1 MNDTDAL
8 GTWVRRFL
16 IEHVVIRRNLARTTQ
31 LTYRDT
37 LAVMIRYA
45 VAGTAKR
52 ADLLKVEDLSRELV
66 TKCLTCCEREKECTP
81 RTSNR
86 HLAALHSFA
95 RFVGEYSPQH
105 VQWAGTIMTI
115 PFKKFARP
123 QIPYLEKAEMDALL
137 AAPDRSSSQ
146 GRRDYALLLFLYN
159 TGARA
164 SEVAQLKVADLRI
177 PDVDRGNAFVMLHG
191 KGQKERLCPLWSH
204 IARELRQLV
213 IGRPGDH
220 SLFLNRRREPLTRFG
235 IHASV
240 ERYARRAAEKVS
252 TLAAKRVSP
261 HSIRHTTAT
270 HLLRAGVD
278 INTIRAW
285 LGHVSLSTTNMYTEI
300 DLKMKAQALA
310 RLEPSGRPQRLK
322 RMPANLMEFLS
333 NL

>member
-37 LAVMIRYA
+37 LAMMIRYA
-45 VAGTAKR
+45 VAATAKR

-66 TKCLTCCEREKECTP
+66 TKRLACCEREKECTP

-86 HLAALHSFA
+86 HLATLHSFA
-95 RFVGEYSPQH
+95 RFVSEYSPEH
-105 VQWAGTIMTI
+105 VQWAGTIMAI
-115 PFKKFARP
+115 PFKKFAHP
-123 QIPYLEKAEMDALL
+123 QIPYLEKAEMEALL
-137 AAPDRSSSQ
+137 AAPDKRSSQ
-146 GRRDYALLLFLYN
+146 GRRDYALILFLYN

-164 SEVAQLKVADLRI
+164 SEVAQVRVADLRI
-177 PDVDRGNAFVMLHG
+177 HDLDKGNAFVTLHG
-191 KGQKERLCPLWSH
+191 KGQKERLCPLWPH
-204 IARELRQLV
+204 TARELRQLIV
-213 IGRPGDH
+213 GRPGDH
-220 SLFLNRRREPLTRFG
+220 YAFLNRRREPLTWFG

-240 ERYARRAAEKVS
+240 ERYARRAAEKVP

-270 HLLRAGVD
+270 HLLRAGAD

-285 LGHVSLSTTNMYTEI
+285 LGHVSLSTTNIYTQI
-300 DLKMKAQALA
+300 DLEMKAQALA
-310 RLEPSGRPQRLK
+310 RLEPAGRPQRSK
-322 RMPANLMEFLS
+322 RMPPNLMEFLS